1 MQRKIYNSSNKII
14 GSVEISNDSI
24 SITRTRSVLNLVIT
38 DAEIVS
44 WSIQGG
50 YVAHII
56 KRLYDDF
63 YLTTGEIAALGNV
76 LYHRANKWVKE
87 CGAVGGNCEGR
98 RNSSFR
104 REFSEK
110 RINAIN
116 AGRRAFFDNGG
127 KIPQYVRTPEIREK
141 ISKGV
146 KAAQKEG
153 RLPDPREVARQ
164 AWVNGKFAKTN
175 FKRGIGGFVYSAKNQ
190 KRIFFRSLFELAYI
204 IMLEKDPSV
213 TSYIYE
219 PFHIKCDDGSSYTPD
234 FLVNQDVIELKSKK
248 FLSLQGE
255 GYQKRFVYKCEQAQ
269 KFCALNGYKYKLVYD
284 TDFGFDSR
292 RFKHE
297 IQDNNYINLYHI
309 SFFQPERVRLS
320 K

>member
-50 YVAHII
+50 YNAHII

-146 KAAQKEG
+146 KAA
-153 RLPDPREVARQ
+153 
-164 AWVNGKFAKTN
+164 
-175 FKRGIGGFVYSAKNQ
+175 
-190 KRIFFRSLFELAYI
+190 
-204 IMLEKDPSV
+204 
-213 TSYIYE
+213 
-219 PFHIKCDDGSSYTPD
+219 
-234 FLVNQDVIELKSKK
+234 
-248 FLSLQGE
+248 
-255 GYQKRFVYKCEQAQ
+255 
-269 KFCALNGYKYKLVYD
+269 
-284 TDFGFDSR
+284 
-292 RFKHE
+292 
-297 IQDNNYINLYHI
+297 
-309 SFFQPERVRLS
+309 
-320 K
+320 